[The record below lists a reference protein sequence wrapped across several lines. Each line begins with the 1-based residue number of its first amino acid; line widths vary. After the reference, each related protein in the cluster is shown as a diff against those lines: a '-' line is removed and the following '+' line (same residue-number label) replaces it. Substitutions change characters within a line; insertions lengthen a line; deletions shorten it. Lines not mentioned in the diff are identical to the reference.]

1 MVDQSTLDY
10 RHHVLRGKDLFL
22 SHTGADKPWV
32 ERLAELIEGVTYQNR
47 YLGVVYDKWDFA
59 QAKNIVLELEKEIDR
74 CRFIGVVISKASLA
88 ADGPTLERTI
98 AVWSDPT
105 GTKGRVIPILIE
117 NVPLPPT
124 LRVRR
129 WVDFRNP
136 ENFDQALL
144 ELVAI
149 LRGESIPRGSGGLLP
164 SLPASQIFPTTP
176 LVITSAV
183 EADKVE
189 EKLISNLLPVLELP
203 RHVYASSTRLRQKA
217 DISQLSNGKPQ
228 SYPPFLLRSGKLF
241 TFENLGDDNSLFH
254 SVIDG
259 ARPESEEF
267 SDWFG
272 TDKHNWAVEM
282 LNLHLKA
289 SAYERYLR
297 FDGKG
302 QRFFFAPYRD
312 TPKKISWFV
321 GGRRYH
327 REVTTP
333 HTVTR
338 LNSQGTKERLPFGWR
353 HQGLRANFVHLP
365 PGLFLRLEPTW
376 LLTADGKVPR
386 GGPRVGPV
394 LSHWLNQERN
404 GQILRS
410 IRFWSLVLSR
420 GQSEISIPTG
430 QQPIRVALT
439 PARGLLGF
447 GIICD
452 SVDYDRLINAEME
465 DDLLVPELAPET
477 DQYELFSGSAG
488 VTM

>member
-1 MVDQSTLDY
+1 MVDQPELDY
-10 RHHVLRGKDLFL
+10 RQHVLRGKDLFL
-22 SHTGADKPWV
+22 SHTGADKAWV
-32 ERLAELIEGVTYQNR
+32 ERLAELIEGISYQNR

-59 QAKNIVLELEKEIDR
+59 HAKNIVLELEKEIDG

-88 ADGPTLERTI
+88 ADWPTLERTI

-105 GTKGRVIPILIE
+105 GAKGRVIPILIE

-129 WVDFRNP
+129 WIDFRNP
-136 ENFDQALL
+136 GNFDQSFL
-144 ELVAI
+144 ELIAI

-164 SLPASQIFPTTP
+164 SLQAGQGLPSPP
-176 LVITSAV
+176 LVVTSAV

-203 RHVYASSTRLRQKA
+203 GHIYASSTHLRQKS
-217 DISQLSNGKPQ
+217 DISKLSNGKPQ
-228 SYPPFLLRSGKLF
+228 SYPPFLLRSGRLF
-241 TFENLGDDNSLFH
+241 TFENLADDNSLFR
-254 SVIDG
+254 SVIE
-259 ARPESEEF
+259 ATQVESEEF
-267 SDWFG
+267 RGWFG

-289 SAYERYLR
+289 SAYQRYLR

-302 QRFFFAPYRD
+302 QRFFFVPYRD
-312 TPKKISWFV
+312 TPKKIWWFV
-321 GGRRYH
+321 GGKRYH
-327 REVTTP
+327 REVTTR
-333 HTVTR
+333 HTMTR
-338 LNSQGTKERLPFGWR
+338 LNSQGNKERLPYGWR

-365 PGLFLRLEPTW
+365 LGLFLRLEPTW
-376 LLTADGKVPR
+376 LLTTDGKVPR

-465 DDLLVPELAPET
+465 DDLFVPELAPET
-477 DQYELFSGSAG
+477 NQYQLFPDSGG
-488 VTM
+488 VAT